1 MHCSTYLFICPR
13 WSTKRLQT
21 EYTLEQA
28 YLQRGIERPLS
39 GQRIVELFKQI
50 QYNPIPVEL
59 QVAVMWAMQNGFVDP
74 VPVDRVKEFQN
85 KLQDFLETR
94 KEPLL
99 ASIRQ
104 KKQLDAELEANL
116 KATLEEFSA
125 TKPVG

>member
-1 MHCSTYLFICPR
+1 MLIVTNLRRLWAFAKFGSALDAA
-13 WSTKRLQT
+13 TKARLD
-21 EYTLEQA
+21 
-28 YLQRGIERPLS
+28 RC
-39 GQRIVELFKQI
+39 QRIVELFKQI